1 MQLFIDM
8 IKGSGFLA
16 GSDASGNE
24 NDRFAQRLSMIGQRD
39 SLTVRRGQVFKRQ
52 QKLRAA

>member
-16 GSDASGNE
+16 GAQASGSE
-24 NDRFAQRLSMIGQRD
+24 NDRFAQRLNMIGQRD
-39 SLTVRRGQVFKRQ
+39 SMSTSRGQVFKRQ

>member
-16 GSDASGNE
+16 GSQMSGNE
-24 NDRFAQRLSMIGQRD
+24 DDRFSQRLNMIGQRD
-39 SLTVRRGQVFKRQ
+39 SMIVRRGQVFKRRP
-52 QKLRAA
+52 KLTAA

>member
-16 GSDASGNE
+16 ASEAAGSDD
-24 NDRFAQRLSMIGQRD
+24 DRFAQRLNMIGQRD
-39 SLTVRRGQVFKRQ
+39 AHAVRRGQVFKRRP
-52 QKLRAA
+52 KLQAA